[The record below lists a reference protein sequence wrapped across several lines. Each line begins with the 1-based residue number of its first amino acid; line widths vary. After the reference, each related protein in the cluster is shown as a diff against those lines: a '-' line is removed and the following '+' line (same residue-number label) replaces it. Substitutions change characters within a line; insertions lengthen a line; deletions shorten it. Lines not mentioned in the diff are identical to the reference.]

1 MKEQEDR
8 QQEQTG
14 EIKKKRSISIPLL
27 LLVLFGLFS
36 SVVAGILIGRSMDPY
51 QGKIIDTIVIDPDY
65 QRNVHISGQVL
76 YTNGVPYVRGNV
88 ELHSTVRESVT
99 DSTGRFFFES
109 VEVGEHSLT
118 VKNQDGST
126 AAQCLVTVERQK
138 EGAAVQ
144 IQKQDENRY
153 RVGISVNVRFIEL
166 AVQVDPENKI
176 LEFLEEKTFVIED
189 NGTVHINGKSMDV
202 ARGAVVFPSGTVVLP
217 DRTVISAGK
226 MVLPDN
232 SVQKIPEE
240 GYIGANQE
248 RIDSTGNVT
257 FPDGTRITESGIVL
271 PDGRVILPEE
281 AYQIGSE
288 EEKAES
294 SISKVAPNSS
304 AFNSEPQVP
313 SGTSSQEES
322 STQETSWEESSR
334 EESSAQESSQ
344 EESSTQESSQE
355 ESSTQESSREESS
368 TQESSREESS
378 AQESSREES
387 SREESSAQESS
398 QEESSEPEDPDPGK
412 LQISES
418 HAQGWTPWE
427 SDNIIDLFYN
437 RTGTAENNNI
447 QPGAHGFYLFRMENS
462 RQTSLWFR
470 ISISEDSF
478 HLPLRMRLI
487 DDQGGKTEWQTV
499 HGDQSV
505 QLVTGI
511 IEKSVTY
518 RLEWEWPYE
527 SGNDQADTSAGIGKD
542 RAYRIRLNI
551 YAQ

>member
-322 STQETSWEESSR
+322 STQE
-334 EESSAQESSQ
+334 
-344 EESSTQESSQE
+344 
-355 ESSTQESSREESS
+355 SSREESS